1 MQNEFRK
8 TFDSIHAE
16 AELLEK
22 TRSELEKQR
31 QGAGRRQNRSF
42 WRTAIAA
49 ACFLL
54 FVSGIGGYAAYF
66 TPVAAV
72 YADGSGYAQL
82 TVNRF
87 SRVIAVAG
95 DMGENTLKNMDC
107 EQALRSLARQEA
119 IDALTVVAVSGKA
132 ETAQALSQQL
142 SESGICRRENC
153 QTVDEQTA
161 QQAQA
166 LGLTPGKYRMYLAL
180 QEAGVSLTPEQAQS
194 CSMRQ
199 LRRMLPEADFPNTQM
214 QEEACTGQG
223 EKHTWA
229 HGKNQKNQSEQ
240 PMA

>member
-1 MQNEFRK
+1 MKR
-8 TFDSIHAE
+8 
-16 AELLEK
+16 LLAFLCAAVLL
-22 TRSELEKQR
+22 T
-31 QGAGRRQNRSF
+31 GTG
-42 WRTAIAA
+42 TAAA

-107 EQALRSLARQEA
+107 EQA
-119 IDALTVVAVSGKA
+119 
-132 ETAQALSQQL
+132 
-142 SESGICRRENC
+142 
-153 QTVDEQTA
+153 
-161 QQAQA
+161 
-166 LGLTPGKYRMYLAL
+166 
-180 QEAGVSLTPEQAQS
+180 QS